1 MFLITLLSHLFLQFI
16 KILQIYKYFYED
28 YKNDFLIKVFLIKDY
43 KNRRRYKYKVCKNIL
58 HEIIHYE

>member
-1 MFLITLLSHLFLQFI
+1 MFLTTLLSHLFLQFI

-43 KNRRRYKYKVCKNIL
+43 KNRRRYKYKVYKNIL